1 MNRILQRKRILFAIY
16 GLPKGDVKKLKGN
29 EYYRLRIGDI
39 RVIFTK
45 NDKELII
52 LVIDIGNR
60 GQVYEGLLNLSYKMY
75 GFLLITIFQYK
86 KTSS

>member
-1 MNRILQRKRILFAIY
+1 MNKQDTQQRKRILSAIY

-39 RVIFTK
+39 RVFFTK
-45 NDKELII
+45 NDKKLII

-60 GQVYEGLLNLSYKMY
+60 GQVYEGL
-75 GFLLITIFQYK
+75 
-86 KTSS
+86 

>member
-1 MNRILQRKRILFAIY
+1 MNQNYKIDISKNALKFINKQDTYQRKRILSAIY
-16 GLPKGDVKKLKGN
+16 GLPKGDVKKLKGY
-29 EYYRLRIGDI
+29 EYYRLRVGDF

-60 GQVYEGLLNLSYKMY
+60 GQAYENL
-75 GFLLITIFQYK
+75 
-86 KTSS
+86 